1 MEMKHMLILKTINQE
16 NSSEYKVSI
25 MQDELS
31 SGGLMYSQVT
41 LVKDTVSHT

>member
-1 MEMKHMLILKTINQE
+1 MQGNETRIDTRNYKPRKLF
-16 NSSEYKVSI
+16 KVSI

-31 SGGLMYSQVT
+31 SGALMYSKVS